1 MRFTAAVVS
10 LLFAASLLC
19 AGTRAAQTPAGNQ
32 PPQPAATQEQTEPAP
47 NPTNSP
53 SSPNSKDQQW
63 RMQGRRM
70 NPNMARR
77 NAMGMMGMMGHGPL
91 CTCGR
96 AEQHKEGL
104 GGPLRVFSQMEAAL
118 ENPRVQTALGL
129 TPQQVESLRTL
140 LVNTEVYT
148 IQTGAGVMVDG
159 IQLKEL
165 LRSDHPDRAAVMAK
179 GDAIS
184 QSASELIHHYLDAI
198 LKAKTILTPQQQ
210 DMIRHFMAMHGHDMS
225 GFGGMGMGM
234 GMGSGSHVHPE
245 H

>member
-1 MRFTAAVVS
+1 MRLTAAVVS
-10 LLFAASLLC
+10 LLFATSLLC
-19 AGTRAAQTPAGNQ
+19 AGSPAAQTPAGNE

-47 NPTNSP
+47 NPTNP
-53 SSPNSKDQQW
+53 KVQQW
-63 RMQGRRM
+63 GMQGRRM

-77 NAMGMMGMMGHGPL
+77 NGMGMMGMMGHGPM

-96 AEQHKEGL
+96 VEEHKEGW

-118 ENPRVQTALGL
+118 ENPRVQMALGL

-140 LVNTEVYT
+140 LVDTEIYS

-179 GDAIS
+179 GNAIS
-184 QSASELIHHYLDAI
+184 QSVSQIVDHYLDAI

-234 GMGSGSHVHPE
+234 GMGMGSGSHVNPE
-245 H
+245 Q

>member
-19 AGTRAAQTPAGNQ
+19 AGPRAAQAPAGNE

-47 NPTNSP
+47 NPTNPP
-53 SSPNSKDQQW
+53 SSNYQQW
-63 RMQGRRM
+63 RVQGRRM

-77 NAMGMMGMMGHGPL
+77 NGMGMMGMMGHGPM

-96 AEQHKEGL
+96 VEEHKESW
-104 GGPLRVFSQMEAAL
+104 GGPLRVFSQMEAEL

-129 TPQQVESLRTL
+129 TPQQVQSLRTL
-140 LVNTEVYT
+140 LVDTEIYT
-148 IQTGAGVMVDG
+148 IQTGAGVVVDG

-165 LRSDHPDRAAVMAK
+165 LRSDRPDRAAVMAK
-179 GDAIS
+179 GNAIS
-184 QSASELIHHYLDAI
+184 QSVSQIVDHYLDAI

-210 DMIRHFMAMHGHDMS
+210 DMIRHFMAMHGHNMS

-234 GMGSGSHVHPE
+234 GMGMGSESHANPE